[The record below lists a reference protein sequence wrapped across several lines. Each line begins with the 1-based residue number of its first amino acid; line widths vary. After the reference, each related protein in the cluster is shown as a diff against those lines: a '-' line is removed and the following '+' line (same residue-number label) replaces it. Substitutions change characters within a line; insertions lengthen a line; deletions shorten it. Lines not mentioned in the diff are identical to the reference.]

1 MGGTLASGR
10 KRSLGQAMRRSL
22 VPAKIESIWV
32 LIDAHFVAEILGAE
46 PWLPIP
52 DARAELPG
60 VVAWRGRA
68 IPLIDLAGPLGLRPL
83 SARQARERT
92 LIVSVLQSAA
102 ALPVDAAR
110 EVHVF
115 ATEDLRPLHVRSLPY
130 ASAEIDTEGTVMAVI
145 DLERLIKDLRE
156 QGQPS

>member
-1 MGGTLASGR
+1 MH
-10 KRSLGQAMRRSL
+10 RSL

-32 LIDAHFVAEILGAE
+32 LIDAHFVSEILGAE

-52 DARAELPG
+52 DARPELPG

-68 IPLIDLAGPLGLRPL
+68 IPLIDLASPLGLKPL
-83 SARQARERT
+83 ASRQARERT

-110 EVHVF
+110 EVHDF
-115 ATEDLRPLHVRSLPY
+115 DAQELRPLHVRSLPY
-130 ASAEIDTEGTVMAVI
+130 ASAEIDAAGTVMAVV
-145 DLERLIKDLRE
+145 DLERLIRDLRE
-156 QGQPS
+156 QSLAS